1 MADQRP
7 PGRRHFQG
15 ATAAGRS
22 LARRKRSRTFV
33 RTSAR
38 VLSAVTK
45 TESRRRVVARNGAHL
60 RVARGVRLDYEP
72 RRSPINRRV
81 CLSKRRRR
89 VRVRS
94 AEDGSHVSALFESG
108 RRFQRQGS
116 AVRFTSDQLDKRLA
130 DEGRR
135 DSRRLAIVQ
144 EPHGNKL
151 MIHKL
156 KPENEKGVCK

>member
-45 TESRRRVVARNGAHL
+45 TDSRRRVVARDGAHL

-72 RRSPINRRV
+72 RRSTIDRRLRSEEHTSELQSLRNLV
-81 CLSKRRRR
+81 CRL
-89 VRVRS
+89 
-94 AEDGSHVSALFESG
+94 L
-108 RRFQRQGS
+108 
-116 AVRFTSDQLDKRLA
+116 LDKK
-130 DEGRR
+130 
-135 DSRRLAIVQ
+135 
-144 EPHGNKL
+144 NKR
-151 MIHKL
+151 
-156 KPENEKGVCK
+156 